1 MRNFRGKIG
10 DGIID
15 FIQGIC
21 KLKIDNSIN
30 LPDNVM
36 NATILKLTIY
46 SQIEENLKNK
56 QMINIINKVMANT
69 ITKLTK
75 DVRGIVINNELQE
88 LKTDLRTELET
99 TYNQIWGQL
108 SFKVNN
114 EIGSK
119 IRKK

>member
-1 MRNFRGKIG
+1 
-10 DGIID
+10 
-15 FIQGIC
+15 
-21 KLKIDNSIN
+21 
-30 LPDNVM
+30 
-36 NATILKLTIY
+36 
-46 SQIEENLKNK
+46 
-56 QMINIINKVMANT
+56 MINVINKVMANT

-99 TYNQIWGQL
+99 TYNQLWGQL

-114 EIGSK
+114 QIGSK

>member
-15 FIQGIC
+15 FIRGIC

-56 QMINIINKVMANT
+56 
-69 ITKLTK
+69 
-75 DVRGIVINNELQE
+75 
-88 LKTDLRTELET
+88 
-99 TYNQIWGQL
+99 
-108 SFKVNN
+108 
-114 EIGSK
+114 
-119 IRKK
+119 